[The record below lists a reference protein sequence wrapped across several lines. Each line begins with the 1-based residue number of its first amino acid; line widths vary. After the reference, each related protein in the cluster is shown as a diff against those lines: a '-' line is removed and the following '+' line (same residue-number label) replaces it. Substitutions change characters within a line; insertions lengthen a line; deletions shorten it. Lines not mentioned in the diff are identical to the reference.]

1 MTDHY
6 DCDDCTPDGHDG
18 EGNGDGS
25 GVDRRQAMGLGLG
38 AGLTALMSGGL
49 GAGITG
55 GVLGTAADLAGAQE
69 RPKLKPATADHC
81 IILWMEGGPS
91 HIDTWDPKPGR
102 ETGGP
107 FKPARTTVPGVYV
120 GEYLP
125 LMAKQMKKL
134 SIIRGMTSKEG
145 DHRRGRYFVH
155 TGFPPVTTASHPSLG
170 AIVAQH
176 RGDPEFDL
184 PNFISLSGAS
194 IGSGYLGPQ
203 NAPFVIPRV
212 DSKGATIAN
221 LKAPVDDKRLARRL
235 KLLEDLERDFADKRA
250 EDPVYAHEAMY
261 SKAVKM
267 MRSPLIEAFDLSK
280 EPEEVKARYGMRK
293 RATPAVPGMEMETPR
308 RAARA
313 GTFGMGCLLAR
324 RLVERG
330 VKVVEVAL
338 RGWDTHDDNFN
349 RVATLCDQ
357 VDPAF
362 NALLEDLESRGLL
375 DRTLVMWMGEFGR
388 TPKINAR
395 GGRDHF
401 PRAFSAVM
409 AGGGVRGGQVIGKT
423 NADGTEVAD
432 SPVVVPDLM
441 TSLLHAFQVDPNK
454 KYHAGLRPM
463 QLAKKGAKPVPGLFL

>member
-1 MTDHY
+1 MPHSNEHY
-6 DCDDCTPDGHDG
+6 DCDDCAPSVGG
-18 EGNGDGS
+18 AGDGGDGG
-25 GVDRRQAMGLGLG
+25 GVDRREAMGLGLG
-38 AGLTALMSGGL
+38 AGLTALMSGGI
-49 GAGITG
+49 AG
-55 GVLGTAADLAGAQE
+55 GVLGSAAELAGAQD
-69 RPKLKPATADHC
+69 RPKLTPATADHC

-107 FKPARTTVPGVYV
+107 FKPVRTPIPGVYV
-120 GEYLP
+120 GEHLP
-125 LMAKQMKKL
+125 LMAKQAKKL
-134 SIIRGMTSKEG
+134 AIIRGMTSKEG

-155 TGFPPVTTASHPSLG
+155 TGFPPVTTAAHPSLG

-261 SKAVKM
+261 SKAVRM
-267 MRSPLIEAFDLSK
+267 MRSPLIEAFDLSN
-280 EPEEVKARYGMRK
+280 EPEEIKARYGMRK
-293 RATPAVPGMEMETPR
+293 RETPASMDMEQPR
-308 RAARA
+308 RAGRA
-313 GTFGMGCLLAR
+313 GSFGMGCLLAR

-338 RGWDTHDDNFN
+338 RGWDTHDDCFN
-349 RVATLCDQ
+349 RVTALCDQ

-432 SPVVVPDLM
+432 NPVVVPDLM
-441 TSLLHAFQVDPNK
+441 TSVLRAFEVDPNK

-463 QLAKKGAKPVPGLFL
+463 QLAKKGAKIVPGLFA

>member
-1 MTDHY
+1 MTNVNEHY
-6 DCDDCTPDGHDG
+6 DCDDCAPATP
-18 EGNGDGS
+18 

-38 AGLTALMSGGL
+38 AGLSALATGGL
-49 GAGITG
+49 GLGVTG
-55 GVLGTAADLAGAQE
+55 GILGTAAELAGAQE
-69 RPKLKPATADHC
+69 QPKLKPATADHC

-102 ETGGP
+102 DTGGP
-107 FKPARTTVPGVYV
+107 FKPVRTAVPGVYV
-120 GEYLP
+120 GEHLP
-125 LMAKQMKKL
+125 LMAKQMKDL
-134 SIIRGMTSKEG
+134 AIIRGMTSREG

-155 TGFPPVTTASHPSLG
+155 TGFPPVTTAQHPSLG

-176 RGDPEFDL
+176 RGQPDFDL

-194 IGSGYLGPQ
+194 IGSGYLGPE

-212 DSKGATIAN
+212 DEKGATIAN
-221 LKAPVDDKRLARRL
+221 LKAPVDDKRMERRL
-235 KLLEDLERDFADKRA
+235 KLLEDLERDFADQRA

-261 SKAVKM
+261 RKAVRM
-267 MRSPLIEAFDLSK
+267 MRSPLLEAFDLSK

-293 RATPAVPGMEMETPR
+293 RETPAAMEGGMMEQPQR
-308 RAARA
+308 RRNT
-313 GTFGMGCLLAR
+313 GRGSFGMGCLLAR

-349 RVATLCDQ
+349 RVAALCDQ

-362 NALLEDLESRGLL
+362 NALLDDLRSRGLL
-375 DRTLVMWMGEFGR
+375 ERTLVVWMGEFGR

-409 AGGGVRGGQVIGKT
+409 AGGGVRGGQIIGKT

-432 SPVVVPDLM
+432 HPVVVPDLM

-463 QLAKKGAKPVPGLFL
+463 QLAKKGAKPVPGLFA

>member
-1 MTDHY
+1 MTDANDHT
-6 DCDDCTPDGHDG
+6 DCDDCPP
-18 EGNGDGS
+18 NPAS
-25 GVDRRQAMGLGLG
+25 GPGMDRRQAMGLGLG
-38 AGLTALMSGGL
+38 AGLTALMTG
-49 GAGITG
+49 GITG
-55 GVLGTAADLAGAQE
+55 GVLGSAAELAGAQE
-69 RPKLKPATADHC
+69 RPTLTPATADHC

-107 FKPARTTVPGVYV
+107 FKPVRTPIPGVYL
-120 GEYLP
+120 GEHLP
-125 LMAKQMKKL
+125 LMAQQAKKL
-134 SIIRGMTSKEG
+134 AIIRGMTSREG

-176 RGDPEFDL
+176 RGDPAFDL
-184 PNFISLSGAS
+184 PNFISLGGAS
-194 IGSGYLGPQ
+194 IGSGYLGPN

-212 DSKGATIAN
+212 DEKGATIAN
-221 LKAPVDDKRLARRL
+221 LKAPVDDKRLAARL
-235 KLLEDLERDFADKRA
+235 KLLEDLERDFAAERA

-267 MRSPLIEAFDLSK
+267 MRSPLIEAFDLTT

-293 RATPAVPGMEMETPR
+293 RETPAAMDDEMDRPQR
-308 RAARA
+308 NNNRA

-349 RVATLCDQ
+349 RVAALCDQ

-388 TPKINAR
+388 TPKINPR

-401 PRAFSAVM
+401 PRAFSAVL

-432 SPVVVPDLM
+432 NPVVVPDLM
-441 TSLLHAFQVDPNK
+441 TSLMRAFEIDPNK
-454 KYHAGLRPM
+454 KYHAGQRPM
-463 QLAKKGAKPVPGLFL
+463 ALGKKGATIVPGLFA

>member
-1 MTDHY
+1 MTDVNHDHP
-6 DCDDCTPDGHDG
+6 DCGDCTPGADG
-18 EGNGDGS
+18 
-25 GVDRRQAMGLGLG
+25 GVDRRQAVGLGLG

-55 GVLGTAADLAGAQE
+55 GVLGTAAELAGAQD

-102 ETGGP
+102 DTGGP
-107 FKPARTTVPGVYV
+107 FQPVRTSVPGVYV
-120 GEYLP
+120 GEHLP
-125 LMAKQMKKL
+125 LMAKHMKKL
-134 SIIRGMTSKEG
+134 ALIRGMTSREG

-155 TGFPPVTTASHPSLG
+155 TGFPPVTTAQHPSLG
-170 AIVAQH
+170 AIVAAH

-194 IGSGYLGPQ
+194 IGSGYLGPES
-203 NAPFVIPRV
+203 APFVIPRV
-212 DSKGATIAN
+212 DEKGATIAN
-221 LKAPVDDKRLARRL
+221 LKAPVDDKRMERRL

-261 SKAVKM
+261 RKAVKM
-267 MRSPLIEAFDLSK
+267 MRSPLIEAFDLST
-280 EPEEVKARYGMRK
+280 EPEEIKARYGMRK
-293 RATPAVPGMEMETPR
+293 REAPAAMDDMEQPR
-308 RAARA
+308 RR
-313 GTFGMGCLLAR
+313 GGRTPSFGMGCLLAR

-349 RVATLCDQ
+349 RVAALCDQ

-362 NALLEDLESRGLL
+362 SALLEDLESRGLL
-375 DRTLVMWMGEFGR
+375 ERTLVVWMGEFGR
-388 TPKINAR
+388 TPKINPR

-432 SPVVVPDLM
+432 NPVVVPDLM
-441 TSLLHAFQVDPNK
+441 TSLLHAFEVDPNK

-463 QLAKKGAKPVPGLFL
+463 QLAKKGAKPVPGLFA